1 MGLNDDV
8 LDDLDP
14 AFDPTKELQN
24 DLVVPP
30 QDAVASDEVN
40 IITPMNAPVDVEVS
54 DQDLFENPVPGELP
68 DLKATITLV
77 KDNGNKLIDL
87 KDIEAV
93 VLAQECISLESA
105 NMIEDYFGNFY
116 TRELAKNSFTHY
128 PTQTNYRY
136 SIKFMRD
143 RISAEEA
150 NLDKD
155 IKACLKQ
162 AKTTISAK
170 CKLIKDKDIVDA
182 QTFIRSFSTTYEQN
196 ILAIVNSKD
205 LVIPVG
211 AQFINL
217 LNEPITKL
225 ALANA
230 DWSRA
235 KLNPT
240 TLIDAIAALQSHLAN
255 PALVKFF
262 NWVIADN
269 SEQNQLGCAYYDV
282 NDAERLASFITL
294 AGLLDSY
301 IHGNYNKALDIFTT
315 KLLQIEDL
323 INSFASDP
331 EISKK
336 FNDFASSTEKAI
348 DDLSYINDITSR
360 LVYVNNAVKT
370 VVDSLSI
377 E

>member
-30 QDAVASDEVN
+30 QDAVASSEIN
-40 IITPMNAPVDVEVS
+40 IITPMNGPVDVEVS
-54 DQDLFENPVPGELP
+54 EQDLFEDSVPGELP

-77 KDNGNKLIDL
+77 QDNGNKLVDL

-116 TRELAKNSFTHY
+116 TRELAKNSFTYY

-136 SIKFMRD
+136 SVKFMRD

-196 ILAIVNSKD
+196 ILTIINSKD

-235 KLNPT
+235 KLNPI
-240 TLIDAIAALQSHLAN
+240 TLIDAIAALQTHLSN

-262 NWVIADN
+262 NWIIVND
-269 SEQNQLGCAYYDV
+269 SEQSQLGCAYYDI
-282 NDAERLASFITL
+282 NDVERLASFITL

-301 IHGNYNKALDIFTT
+301 IHGNYNKALEVFNT
-315 KLLQIEDL
+315 KLLQIEDI
-323 INSFASDP
+323 INSFTSDP

-360 LVYVNNAVKT
+360 LTYVNNAVKA
-370 VVDSLSI
+370 VVDSLSV